1 MNGSDAPFGFGQNVA
16 ISTTTPVT
24 VTSKDQLRSTLATAN
39 TSTTGTGTVI
49 LVDGNANA
57 DFDFKGE
64 DLAISGQKIAIRLK
78 PGSKAVLRN
87 VLFSIK
93 LDTADDILLEDLVF
107 RSNGGGKPTDAIRIL
122 ATAPA
127 PAPVPPATGP
137 PPCKVRITH
146 CSFDGYSD
154 ITIDTKTL
162 TGRPRLLATIDHCLF
177 FDARPGQ
184 EGRNN
189 TTFVDRGAIN
199 VASLQPDR
207 GNGAVTIA
215 FNVYIDVWRRL
226 PRVGGGNFVHVFNNL
241 LYRWGYTKKD
251 SNNETW
257 RGMEIGGGDLTTDN
271 GKALIEANRFIP
283 WKKKVDITREIAFNE
298 GTEVDLS
305 ATTNPNEFDTPEGTP
320 VAAGVT
326 IPTVPLD
333 QVATFTRAGVYED
346 VGLADPG
353 APAQATA
360 VDWKML
366 VQQAGSRVLVAD
378 SRVKRGLKG
387 VLKRAAR

>member
-16 ISTTTPVT
+16 ISTTTAT
-24 VTSKDQLRSTLATAN
+24 VTSKDQLRTTLAAAN

-49 LVDGNANA
+49 LVDGNANS
-57 DFDFKGE
+57 DFDFGGE

-78 PGSKAVLRN
+78 PGSKAVLQN
-87 VLFSIK
+87 VLFTIR

-107 RSNGGGKPTDAIRIL
+107 RSDGGGDPPDAIRIL

-127 PAPVPPATGP
+127 PVPAATTT
-137 PPCKVRITH
+137 CKVRITH

-154 ITIDTKTL
+154 IVIDTKTL

-184 EGRNN
+184 KGRNN
-189 TTFVDRGAIN
+189 TTFVNRGAIN

-207 GNGAVTIA
+207 GDGAVTIA

-241 LYRWGYTKKD
+241 LYRWGYTKNRN
-251 SNNETW
+251 SNNTW

-283 WKKKVDITREIAFNE
+283 WKKKLDITREIAFNQ

-320 VAAGVT
+320 VAAGVA
-326 IPTVPLD
+326 IPTVPPD
-333 QVATFTRAGVYED
+333 QVATFTRAGVYSD
-346 VGLADPG
+346 VGLPDPG

-366 VQQAGSRVLVAD
+366 VQQAGSRVLTAD
-378 SRVKRGLKG
+378 SRVKRGLIR
-387 VLKRAAR
+387 VLNRAAR